1 MKEILYGCF
10 IEEKDPAIYGAIQG
24 ELTRIRSTLELIASE
39 NYPSLAVLGAMGSIM
54 TAKYAEGYPGKRYY
68 GGCQFVDVA
77 EELARE
83 RAKSLFHAE
92 HANVQPHS
100 GTQMNMA
107 VYFTF
112 LNPGD
117 TIMTL
122 RLDHGGHLS
131 HGHSVN
137 FSGRFYRVVHYGVA
151 PDTELIDMNEV
162 REKAKESH
170 PKLIMVGYTAYSR
183 SIDFQAFREIAD
195 EVGAVLVADIA
206 HPAGLIAA
214 GIYSDPIPHC
224 EVVTATT
231 HKTLRG
237 PRGGLILCKKELAK
251 RIDRAVFPETQG
263 GPFMHIIA
271 AKAVAFQ
278 EALQPSFTVY
288 QVQTL
293 QNARTLARALAEEGL
308 RIVSGGTDNHLFL
321 VDLRPL
327 NITGKEAETLLESA
341 GITVNKNTI
350 PYDPQPPAVASGI
363 RIGTPAVTTRGMR
376 ESEMRQIAR
385 WIARVLS
392 SKDLQV
398 AHQVRKEVAEVC
410 EQFPLYPELE

>member
-24 ELTRIRSTLELIASE
+24 ELTRIRTTLELIASE
-39 NYPSLAVLGAMGSIM
+39 NYPSLAVLGAMGSIL

-137 FSGRFYRVVHYGVA
+137 FSGRFYRVVHYGVT

-237 PRGGLILCKKELAK
+237 PRGGLILCKKEFAK

-363 RIGTPAVTTRGMR
+363 RIGTPAVTTRGMK